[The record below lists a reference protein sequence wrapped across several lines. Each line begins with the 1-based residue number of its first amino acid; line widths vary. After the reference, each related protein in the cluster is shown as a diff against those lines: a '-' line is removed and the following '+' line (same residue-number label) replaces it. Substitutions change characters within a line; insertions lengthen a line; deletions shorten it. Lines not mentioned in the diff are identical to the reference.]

1 MNLNLEQV
9 IQICNAKYMIG
20 ENLVNQI
27 DFKNI
32 EIQHLLYDSRRL
44 NFIDNT
50 LFFAFKTTNNDGHKY
65 IKELYSKGIRLFICE
80 NLQDLNQFP
89 DAIFLLV
96 KDNTFTKKSLP

>member
-50 LFFAFKTTNNDGHKY
+50 LFFAFKTTNNDG
-65 IKELYSKGIRLFICE
+65 
-80 NLQDLNQFP
+80 
-89 DAIFLLV
+89 
-96 KDNTFTKKSLP
+96 